1 MKSKT
6 KLLLIGL
13 MLVGLSGCV
22 TAGGTTSESSA
33 RWKNAGIGAAIG
45 CVATGPFCALGIGPV
60 IGAVIGGVKSVEE
73 RKEEPEVEQAKL
85 APIPSSFGERQKNF
99 YK

>member
-1 MKSKT
+1 MEMKAKI
-6 KLLLIGL
+6 LLTGL
-13 MLVGLSGCV
+13 VMLLSGCV
-22 TAGGTTSESSA
+22 TASGTTSESSA

-60 IGAVIGGVKSVEE
+60 IGAVIGGVSSVDEKKDAE
-73 RKEEPEVEQAKL
+73 GEKL
-85 APIPSSFGERQKNF
+85 APIVSSFGERQKNF